1 MREKAA
7 HGKRNPQRRVWRPL
21 LASACALG
29 AASAGCATPAATR
42 HTTLEAA
49 PAIVA
54 EAAPAEPHRARP
66 RTLIV
71 IGDAPCGEAED
82 PSYIAQLLH
91 GDARAVPDAFAK
103 ALGSSPDLQ
112 VVLSKPDQKQLREEL
127 AKLSKDRGLL
137 LIYSGHG
144 TEVPDAAGRP
154 RSALCIP
161 EVPGEPAKPLLVA
174 TVLGWME
181 EHKPAW
187 ASLILSACQSAY
199 VDVSRQTFRVSA
211 LSISPED
218 VEESA
223 PRQQDALAMTHV
235 AAALGDALSSGAALD
250 ESCDG
255 WISDRELADGVADR
269 LRKDVLFV
277 QRSLIM
283 PRVRRQADQPLQLWT
298 TDAPANGRCAQQ
310 IDQARRALQPDQLA
324 ELELRARGTPAPT
337 PSGAPGTPA
346 LTPAASYFY
355 LQDARAHAACAA
367 RAGDASVVEPGSE
380 PPPQDESSEICEVL
394 KGAGWRAL
402 APRTP
407 GLDAARAVA
416 LSFDFADVYHVHA
429 EDHWIHVDRLRDG
442 RRIATHRGGLRPL
455 DLPARDRVV
464 AQWPAGDF
472 VALFGGKVSALG
484 DLADPRLESIA
495 TARDRVVAVCAVR
508 EGQCF
513 FEVAVPAP
521 AKVTQIAAPTEGPP
535 AAPTSGAQEGAN
547 RAR

>member
-1 MREKAA
+1 MRAKAP
-7 HGKRNPQRRVWRPL
+7 HGRRNARQRAWRPL
-21 LASACALG
+21 LAPACAL
-29 AASAGCATPAATR
+29 AVASAGCATPAATQP
-42 HTTLEAA
+42 TTLEPAT
-49 PAIVA
+49 AIVA
-54 EAAPAEPHRARP
+54 QSTPVERHRARP

-71 IGDAPCGEAED
+71 IGDTPCGESED

-91 GDARAVPDAFAK
+91 GDARALPDAFAK
-103 ALGSSPDLQ
+103 ALGPSPDPQ
-112 VVLSKPDQKQLREEL
+112 VVLAKPDQKQLREEL
-127 AKLSKDRGLL
+127 AKLSKERGLL

-161 EVPGEPAKPLLVA
+161 EGPGEPAKPLLV
-174 TVLGWME
+174 TTMLGWME
-181 EHKPAW
+181 EHEPAW
-187 ASLILSACQSAY
+187 ASLILSACRSAY
-199 VDVSRQTFRVSA
+199 VDVSRQTFPVSA

-223 PRQQDALAMTHV
+223 PRQQDTPAMTHV
-235 AAALGDALSSGAALD
+235 AAAIEDALRSGAALD

-298 TDAPANGRCAQQ
+298 TDAPANRRCTQQ

-324 ELELRARGTPAPT
+324 ELGLRARGTPAL
-337 PSGAPGTPA
+337 AR
-346 LTPAASYFY
+346 AASYFY
-355 LQDARAHAACAA
+355 LQNARVHAACAA
-367 RAGDASVVEPGSE
+367 SAGGASVVEPGSE
-380 PPPQDESSEICEVL
+380 PPPQNESSEICEVL

-429 EDHWIHVDRLRDG
+429 EDHWVHVDRLRDG

-472 VALFGGKVSALG
+472 VALFGGRVPAPD
-484 DLADPRLESIA
+484 DLFDPRLQSIVKGS
-495 TARDRVVAVCAVR
+495 DRVVAVCAVR

-513 FEVAVPAP
+513 FESAVPAP
-521 AKVTQIAAPTEGPP
+521 AKVTEIASPPEGPP